1 LYFKGAIVNTLSRR
15 SVALFIAIAL
25 ILTFSSAI
33 SIQAADETVYKQL
46 DCNTLY
52 TIIINAGYK
61 VYPNSNSDD
70 EIVPC
75 GEQDEIIVGLKD
87 DVAVVKLVNNN
98 KTVEFY
104 TFLKIKNQN
113 ILNIINDWN
122 RNNYYS
128 RSYVDQGGDPTL
140 ELELDLTGGVTEA
153 RILDFFKTCENH
165 FSRWRKEISR

>member
-1 LYFKGAIVNTLSRR
+1 MNTLSRR

-25 ILTFSSAI
+25 ILVFSSVI
-33 SIQAADETVYKQL
+33 SVNATEETVYKKV
-46 DCNTLY
+46 DCDTLY

-61 VYPNSNSDD
+61 VHLNSSQNNRTVPCSEGD
-70 EIVPC
+70 EIF
-75 GEQDEIIVGLKD
+75 VGLKD
-87 DVAVVKLVNNN
+87 DVAVLKLVHNN
-98 KTVEFY
+98 TTIGFY
-104 TFLKIKNQN
+104 TFLKIESQN
-113 ILNIINDWN
+113 ILNIVNDWN

-153 RILDFFKTCENH
+153 RIIDFFKTCENH